1 MENKTYRYD
10 KNGRFLFSVS
20 FVLFLAYMGA
30 TLFSLVSPGDL
41 LLGFSVGDYPHAAG
55 VVGFL
60 FLAGLLLLEGWLFVG
75 MGLFY
80 LKYRITLAGTGI
92 QIQSVDF
99 WGRKFLNSLNNSY
112 SIGQLPYDDI
122 MFIDADSWRPG
133 IARVAFKDGRH
144 ILLAV
149 RSLEN
154 HPDFVEQLA
163 GKLDVMQVGQGFLK
177 LSQPRRFKVILPF
190 IYILAF
196 LPSIVLYFSMT
207 LDHWSPRVWNEE
219 LGPWYVQG
227 ISRDP
232 DGAVWASVSN
242 FDNDNIYVWHLSGN
256 SREHWT
262 LSAKTCADCEAY
274 NLSHDSRGFPRILD
288 GEEGSTDNP
297 EATSIIYAWEGQNWI
312 KTAHGFSFETIT
324 IPERLFAAGTRVWGN
339 HNGTLAYF
347 DFASDTLGE
356 FPSPAEVISR
366 KLELRDF
373 RINPDNSLL
382 VWFSE
387 KDMPVLL
394 YRLEDGT
401 WEKIVELPL
410 SNQRA
415 WDYCQDFHGRVWALI
430 EDLDT
435 HQQRVGFYD
444 EQSEVWT
451 WAGLKLGQSD
461 RTLRY
466 FTSMGIDPNNRI
478 WVSGVYG
485 PRDEN
490 EHYLEFVNVS
500 AWNDGAIEPIVEYT
514 EKNSNL
520 RRADFFIMTKERI
533 WISSSQLYWIDYEEL
548 PSPLPDWT
556 VWLKDL
562 NDEYFGW
569 YLLVAVG
576 QFLLLIV
583 AFIMEKY

>member
-10 KNGRFLFSVS
+10 KNGRFLFSVF
-20 FVLFLAYMGA
+20 FVLFLAYMGM

-41 LLGFSVGDYPHAAG
+41 LLRFSVGDYPNAVG
-55 VVGFL
+55 VMGFL
-60 FLAGLLLLEGWLFVG
+60 FLAGLLLLEGWFVMG
-75 MGLFY
+75 MGLFS
-80 LKYRITLAGTGI
+80 LKYRITLADTGI

-112 SIGQLPYDDI
+112 SIGQLSYDDI
-122 MFIDADSWRPG
+122 MFIDADSGRPG
-133 IARVAFKDGRH
+133 IAKLTFKDGRH

-163 GKLDVMQVGQGFLK
+163 GKLDVMQIGQGFLK

-190 IYILAF
+190 VYILAF
-196 LPSIVLYFSMT
+196 LPTVVLYFSMT
-207 LDHWSPRVWNEE
+207 LDHWSPRAWNEE
-219 LGPWYVQG
+219 LGLWSVDG
-227 ISRDP
+227 ISRDS
-232 DGAVWASVSN
+232 DGTVWASVSK
-242 FDNDNIYVWHLSGN
+242 FNDDDVYVWRLSGD

-262 LSAKTCADCEAY
+262 LPSDTCADCEAY
-274 NLSHDSRGFPRILD
+274 TVSHDSRGFPRILD
-288 GEEGSTDNP
+288 NEASSTDNP
-297 EATSIIYAWEGQNWI
+297 ESTSIIYAWEGQNWI
-312 KTAHGFSFETIT
+312 KTDPGFSFETIT
-324 IPERLFAAGTRVWGN
+324 FPERLFGAGTRVWGN
-339 HNGTLAYF
+339 RNGTLAYV
-347 DFASDTLGE
+347 DFESNTFGE

-394 YRLEDGT
+394 YRLEDGA

-415 WDYCQDFHGRVWALI
+415 RDYCQDFHGKVWALT
-430 EDLDT
+430 EDLVT
-435 HQQRVGFYD
+435 HQPGVGFYD
-444 EQSEVWT
+444 EQSDVWT
-451 WAGLKLGQSD
+451 WADLKLGQYD
-461 RTLRY
+461 RILSY
-466 FTSMGIDPNNRI
+466 LPSMGIDANDRI
-478 WVSGVYG
+478 WVSGVYE
-485 PRDEN
+485 PRDEKDR
-490 EHYLEFVNVS
+490 HLEFVNAS

-514 EKNSNL
+514 EENSNV

-548 PSPLPDWT
+548 PSPLPDWA
-556 VWLKDL
+556 VWIKDFHG
-562 NDEYFGW
+562 DYFGQ
-569 YLLVAVG
+569 YLLMTVG
-576 QFLLLIV
+576 SFFLLIV